1 MGTLT
6 WPEGIDARPIDKG
19 DAEAWAELL
28 AAREKVD
35 QEGENYDAD
44 DLIEELEDAQLDTSR
59 DTVGLWA
66 DGRMI
71 GYGKVYAPSSVVDVA
86 RIRTEGTVHPQWRRQ
101 GLGTALQRW
110 LIQRAGEVHIEKH
123 PETTG
128 EINTATISTNV
139 GADRLLRTF
148 GFEECRYFFDM
159 KRPLDA
165 AVPEATLADGL
176 RLAQFDPAMDEDVRV
191 THNEAFRD
199 HWGSTPRDPESWK
212 NWVTGSRAF
221 RRGQSYVVLDGDT
234 IAAYVLG
241 YEWVADT
248 EATGIKELYIGQVG
262 TLRAYRGRGLARAA
276 LAKVLTEA
284 VQAGFQRAGLGV
296 DADNPTG
303 ALGLYEGLGFAIHS
317 KWITYRLPL

>member
-1 MGTLT
+1 MGTVT
-6 WPEGIDARPIDKG
+6 WPEGIDARPLDKG

-66 DGRMI
+66 GGQMV
-71 GYGKVYAPSSVVDVA
+71 GYGKLYAPTSVVDVDRVRA
-86 RIRTEGTVHPQWRRQ
+86 EGTIHPQWRRR
-101 GLGTALQRW
+101 GLGTTLMRW
-110 LIQRAGEVHIEKH
+110 LIQRGGELHTEKY
-123 PETTG
+123 PDIPG
-128 EINTATISTNV
+128 ELHAATVSTNT
-139 GADRLLRTF
+139 GADRLLRNF
-148 GFEECRYFFDM
+148 GYEECRYFFDM
-159 KRPLDA
+159 KRPLDS
-165 AVPEATLADGL
+165 AVPEAELSGGL
-176 RLAQFDPAMDEDVRV
+176 RLAQFEPAMDEDLRQ
-191 THNEAFRD
+191 THNAAFLD

-221 RRGQSYVVLDGDT
+221 RREHSFVTLDGDT

-248 EATGIKELYIGQVG
+248 EATGIRELYIGQVG
-262 TLRAYRGRGLARAA
+262 TLRPYRGRGLARAT
-276 LAKVLTEA
+276 LAKVLA
-284 VQAGFQRAGLGV
+284 GAAQAGFQRAGLGV

-303 ALGLYEGLGFAIHS
+303 ALGLYEGLGFTVHS